1 MEITKTFDEN
11 LKQRFAN
18 TFKFSNHDI
27 NNSDINVVARWCLT
41 IRING
46 WLGKTSL
53 PEKEDFY
60 CNLNMED
67 ITDAD

>member
-11 LKQRFAN
+11 LKQRFAD

-46 WLGKTSL
+46 
-53 PEKEDFY
+53 
-60 CNLNMED
+60 
-67 ITDAD
+67 